1 MLRSK
6 YDGKLSSA
14 AEMAG
19 VMRDTAGVIVTVT
32 ADSEGGGAVAPTVTV
47 TVDSEGGAVASTVV
61 GLDQPRDAKILSTIV
76 LAGGFRPRLHL
87 EILWCSDCR
96 LTDAHVYVIALAT
109 GTPNTTAYD
118 DIIIEGGV

>member
-1 MLRSK
+1 
-6 YDGKLSSA
+6 
-14 AEMAG
+14 MAG
-19 VMRDTAGVIVTVT
+19 VMRDAAGVIVTV
-32 ADSEGGGAVAPTVTV
+32 V
-47 TVDSEGGAVASTVV
+47 TVDSEGGAVAPTVF

-76 LAGGFRPRLHL
+76 LAGGFRPCLHL